1 MEDISINSMGE
12 NVVLPARKIVR
23 PKVVKQKE
31 ETNNKSASSN
41 NDSGKKERI
50 SVDLERTVV
59 RVKEFAK
66 TFTTKLSFSVDPK
79 SKEAIIYVKEKDTGK
94 VIRQI
99 PAEDIQKMTDRMNEI
114 VGILYNRR
122 A

>member
-1 MEDISINSMGE
+1 MEDISINSVRE
-12 NVVLPARKIVR
+12 NVVLPARKTDR
-23 PKVVKQKE
+23 PKAVKQKE
-31 ETNNKSASSN
+31 ETNNKSKSLN
-41 NDSGKKERI
+41 NDSGKSERI
-50 SVDLERTVV
+50 SIDLESTVAQ
-59 RVKEFAK
+59 VKEFAK

-79 SKEAIIYVKEKDTGK
+79 SKDAVIYVTEKDTGK

-99 PAEDIQKMTDRMNEI
+99 PPEEIQKLTERMNEI